1 MGPRQGELTSCRHRR
16 ARAAHYA
23 AAMAHI
29 SAVCVLHALLPD
41 PPDSDGRTAIDK
53 RPVRGPVAV
62 GPLGLEGDRQVD
74 TEHHGGVDQA
84 VYLYSDEDA
93 DWWAGELGRD
103 IPPGLFGEN
112 LRTSGIDLSA
122 ARIGQQ
128 LRVGEA
134 LVLEVTAPRTPCSTF
149 ARRMGE
155 PHWVKRFTQRRA
167 PGAYARVV
175 EPGAVEVG
183 DEVVVL
189 TEPAHDVSVAAVM
202 PPVESGA
209 FARLLDAERA
219 GTVALSD
226 RLRTA
231 ARKSLGA

>member
-1 MGPRQGELTSCRHRR
+1 
-16 ARAAHYA
+16 
-23 AAMAHI
+23 MAHI

-128 LRVGEA
+128 LRVGDA

-209 FARLLDAERA
+209 FARLLAAERA
-219 GTVALSD
+219 GAVALSD

-231 ARKSLGA
+231 ALKSVGA